1 MGLPAPALDRVRD
14 VPTPSVPSDIIPK
27 VGKKDNDKMHG
38 WLTGYVAGMN
48 MVALIEGAVH
58 P

>member
-1 MGLPAPALDRVRD
+1 
-14 VPTPSVPSDIIPK
+14 

>member
-1 MGLPAPALDRVRD
+1 
-14 VPTPSVPSDIIPK
+14 
-27 VGKKDNDKMHG
+27 VGKKDNDKMHE

-48 MVALIEGAVH
+48 MVALIEGAFH